1 MKKKIIDR
9 VLAGVILLTLT
20 VSNISPCMAYAE
32 ESKTESNEVEN
43 QSEELVDESVQKEEN
58 SSTTKEPVYNTE
70 QTVEY
75 AEQNKI
81 TIEKG
86 DNDSTFVVRIENA
99 KTGDSGRIVFPV
111 WGEKNGQ
118 NDIRWYEGVKVSE
131 GIYETKVDVADHK
144 ESGLYNI
151 HVYTYNRGKLAFL
164 GKTTTDIATTTVGT
178 IECNWEKSDVPQGKY
193 RIELKNIKP
202 NNVITQVRVP
212 VWSDQNGQ
220 DDLIWYDAK
229 QDGEMWY
236 VDIDVTK
243 HKYDVGTYHVHA
255 YVTDARGIT
264 GYAGE
269 TVIDVEKMDINNL
282 SVEKSA
288 DETSMTIKLSKATV
302 GEKETV
308 EFPVWGEQNGQ
319 NDLVWYKAKK
329 TGEGEYE
336 ATVQISRHKEYGE
349 YHVHAYS
356 VSNGKKHFL
365 TKTTTEVERNQAEI
379 TIDEENS
386 DKADGTYRLVVK
398 NIQCTVAITRV
409 RVPVWSNE
417 KGQDDLKW
425 YEAKKDGDEWYVD
438 IDICDHK
445 YDAGIYNAHVYL
457 TDSRGIYCYGG
468 ETEFEVQDIGKNQ
481 LEVTVNDE
489 QSQITI
495 LLKHTEENGTVQF
508 PVWGDIN
515 GQNDIVW
522 YTADKIAPY
531 TYKAVINVSKH
542 KETGIYNIHAYMN
555 ANRSRKFLKQ
565 TTVNI
570 EGVTGE
576 IETNTDVKTGI
587 ITVKVADLKS
597 PSEITEVKVP
607 VWTENKGQDDLK
619 WYDAQK
625 KEDGWYVDI
634 DAYQHKQEIGKYLI
648 HVYATDKRD
657 FRQFVTSTEVML
669 DEPESSF
676 SVKMRE
682 DNATVDLKACGI
694 RNANRVQMAVWGET
708 NGQND
713 LKWHDLTRTKG
724 FSYEAAMNIYD
735 HMETG
740 NYQCHLYVTGIDN
753 KKRFVGKTSFQV
765 DGFTENY
772 LWTTNIDNT
781 NGRFDAKIYAP
792 KADISIDQIQVAVW
806 TEANGQD
813 DLKWY
818 NASKDS
824 NNVWTAKIDS
834 LNHKCESGVYNVH
847 IYAKSNDGTKEF
859 VDKTQVQ
866 ITRTTRRYQ
875 NPSQYYQIKDSISL
889 SGGEYNLTIGYE
901 GVKVMMVIRKLG
913 LGSGIGMGGALY
925 TQSTANAVARFQ
937 RSVGLPASGV
947 VDYLTWI
954 RMGFNQLQWT
964 QYGAYVSPVK
974 VNKNSTR
981 SEHIEAMIG
990 TAHSYM
996 GTAYVIGASGP
1007 PGTGVDCSGLVMQ
1020 ALYGAGL
1027 EVQGINPVTHAL
1039 PGHEYESRNMWNSS
1053 RFKHVPY
1060 SQRQRG
1066 DLIFYQNSNG
1076 TVIHVAIYLGNDQVI
1091 ESWPN
1096 QVVVWP
1102 IRNSARSNIKGVVR
1116 PFV

>member
-20 VSNISPCMAYAE
+20 VSNISPCLTYAE
-32 ESKTESNEVEN
+32 ESQTESNKVED

-365 TKTTTEVERNQAEI
+365 TETTTEVERNQAEI

-468 ETEFEVQDIGKNQ
+468 ETEFEVQDIGKN
-481 LEVTVNDE
+481 
-489 QSQITI
+489 
-495 LLKHTEENGTVQF
+495 
-508 PVWGDIN
+508 
-515 GQNDIVW
+515 
-522 YTADKIAPY
+522 
-531 TYKAVINVSKH
+531 
-542 KETGIYNIHAYMN
+542 
-555 ANRSRKFLKQ
+555 
-565 TTVNI
+565 
-570 EGVTGE
+570 
-576 IETNTDVKTGI
+576 
-587 ITVKVADLKS
+587 
-597 PSEITEVKVP
+597 
-607 VWTENKGQDDLK
+607 
-619 WYDAQK
+619 
-625 KEDGWYVDI
+625 
-634 DAYQHKQEIGKYLI
+634 
-648 HVYATDKRD
+648 
-657 FRQFVTSTEVML
+657 
-669 DEPESSF
+669 
-676 SVKMRE
+676 
-682 DNATVDLKACGI
+682 
-694 RNANRVQMAVWGET
+694 
-708 NGQND
+708 
-713 LKWHDLTRTKG
+713 
-724 FSYEAAMNIYD
+724 
-735 HMETG
+735 
-740 NYQCHLYVTGIDN
+740 
-753 KKRFVGKTSFQV
+753 
-765 DGFTENY
+765 
-772 LWTTNIDNT
+772 
-781 NGRFDAKIYAP
+781 
-792 KADISIDQIQVAVW
+792 
-806 TEANGQD
+806 
-813 DLKWY
+813 
-818 NASKDS
+818 
-824 NNVWTAKIDS
+824 
-834 LNHKCESGVYNVH
+834 
-847 IYAKSNDGTKEF
+847 
-859 VDKTQVQ
+859 
-866 ITRTTRRYQ
+866 
-875 NPSQYYQIKDSISL
+875 
-889 SGGEYNLTIGYE
+889 
-901 GVKVMMVIRKLG
+901 
-913 LGSGIGMGGALY
+913 
-925 TQSTANAVARFQ
+925 
-937 RSVGLPASGV
+937 
-947 VDYLTWI
+947 
-954 RMGFNQLQWT
+954 
-964 QYGAYVSPVK
+964 
-974 VNKNSTR
+974 
-981 SEHIEAMIG
+981 
-990 TAHSYM
+990 
-996 GTAYVIGASGP
+996 
-1007 PGTGVDCSGLVMQ
+1007 
-1020 ALYGAGL
+1020 
-1027 EVQGINPVTHAL
+1027 
-1039 PGHEYESRNMWNSS
+1039 
-1053 RFKHVPY
+1053 
-1060 SQRQRG
+1060 
-1066 DLIFYQNSNG
+1066 
-1076 TVIHVAIYLGNDQVI
+1076 
-1091 ESWPN
+1091 
-1096 QVVVWP
+1096 
-1102 IRNSARSNIKGVVR
+1102 
-1116 PFV
+1116 